1 VLDCAREWEVWAQG
15 VLGPQG
21 DEACVLFCYLVGVV
35 LAGLLNEAVQ
45 ACILSTTLWVC
56 GCDNRLGWSM
66 ASRVFAKDDDKV
78 DDVVNRASVSATNP
92 DRRETVTGSGRVECH
107 VQRLLR
113 HA

>member
-1 VLDCAREWEVWAQG
+1 
-15 VLGPQG
+15 
-21 DEACVLFCYLVGVV
+21 LFCYLVGVV
-35 LAGLLNEAVQ
+35 LAGLWNEAVQ

-56 GCDNRLGWSM
+56 GCDNRLGWFM